1 MVQAQ
6 RRRSGPAEDRQ
17 PHLLS
22 IRRRATPMRAPIT
35 YAQASELL
43 METAEQHPQRRGIVA
58 ALGAMIRHSWWLA
71 ALVIVLV
78 AAIAL
83 AQFAST
89 PPVYRAQ
96 QSFYI
101 VVAPVGA
108 STSYENYQASAWEE
122 SIGHALSEHKL
133 TTVIGGF
140 AGAINSRLAA
150 NDTIGGP
157 QNLTQSQFEQDLSW
171 NNYQNHVVLTAY
183 WTTPQ
188 GATDLLNATIGAQIV
203 TDGAATPPNL
213 DPGHAIAAQ
222 QLLLTRISLGVV
234 AGILLMLGWEWLRLA
249 LLRRTPRAAIQE
261 SAPEVTREETPAQA
275 TKTAP
280 NDAGSVTEAA
290 R

>member
-1 MVQAQ
+1 
-6 RRRSGPAEDRQ
+6 
-17 PHLLS
+17 
-22 IRRRATPMRAPIT
+22 MRAPIT

-140 AGAINSRLAA
+140 AVAINSRLAA

-188 GATDLLNATIGAQIV
+188 GATDLLNATIGALIAGDLTHVTTMRGPVPPDLTAQIV